1 MYNNGNYLG
10 IDEIKRLL
18 PHSFL
23 PLKQI
28 DRKLIFKAGQ
38 KDLLA
43 VANSRIYDKSGEHLW
58 SCAFLDYFRKARV
71 TYICHTVGRRGVLLI
86 PMSVLDN
93 YANYANSKPYKGELR
108 YFLRIRIE
116 NDRYILHSKDYELD
130 LTQYFISYDDDTYID
145 VINQQDYDKIMQ
157 VARSFVDYEEQYLD
171 AHSHKVRHESRCQK
185 ERIATIENHTC
196 QICGFYQPYTNTAG
210 KQRWI
215 IEVDHILPKSE
226 GGGETIDNLLVLC
239 PNCHAKKTAGIIK
252 VNSDFSYT
260 ENGIE
265 KVLLVDKHLKV

>member
-43 VANSRIYDKSGEHLW
+43 VANSQIYDKSGEHLW

-145 VINQQDYDKIMQ
+145 VINQQDYDKIM
-157 VARSFVDYEEQYLD
+157 
-171 AHSHKVRHESRCQK
+171 
-185 ERIATIENHTC
+185 
-196 QICGFYQPYTNTAG
+196 
-210 KQRWI
+210 
-215 IEVDHILPKSE
+215 
-226 GGGETIDNLLVLC
+226 
-239 PNCHAKKTAGIIK
+239 
-252 VNSDFSYT
+252 
-260 ENGIE
+260 
-265 KVLLVDKHLKV
+265 